1 MTFKSFEQGSEK
13 MQTESV
19 DVIWIDERCS
29 LEIYSELLARTS
41 AVNGLL
47 FLSYTRLRG
56 GGELTYRFLNE
67 YSADRADVRLDIED
81 AKHISQERREQLEN
95 EYLPHERSARLHGI
109 PQLGIARVFPIAIE
123 QLMRDFVPE
132 TDIENWARYIVGI
145 DFGGGLHPFAACL
158 CAWTPDMERFYVI
171 DGFKMMGDETLYHVK
186 RIASMCK
193 ASGFRVGMVMTAM

>member
-1 MTFKSFEQGSEK
+1 
-13 MQTESV
+13 
-19 DVIWIDERCS
+19 
-29 LEIYSELLARTS
+29 
-41 AVNGLL
+41 
-47 FLSYTRLRG
+47 
-56 GGELTYRFLNE
+56 
-67 YSADRADVRLDIED
+67 
-81 AKHISQERREQLEN
+81 
-95 EYLPHERSARLHGI
+95 
-109 PQLGIARVFPIAIE
+109 
-123 QLMRDFVPE
+123 MRDFVPE